1 MDSEE
6 LQMHFVNNLRDFD
19 FLSNRNAEMWFDLQ
33 GGYSYDD
40 NALPDEE
47 ELEETLYNPLQ
58 RQG

>member
-1 MDSEE
+1 MNSEE

-19 FLSNRNAEMWFDLQ
+19 FLSNRHAEMWFDLQ
-33 GGYSYDD
+33 GGYSYGD